1 MKLIIKNLKQ
11 LEYNVEIE
19 SDQKTVKDLKIVI
32 EKAHGFDSNLMKL
45 LHNGVILSDENTLA
59 SYNIKE
65 GNVVIMMNSKAKQKP
80 NQPQANPQ
88 PGPQPSVPSQPKPNE
103 PEKKPEEAK
112 PDMTE
117 KVNSLVEMGYEKE
130 KVEKAL
136 TASGGRIDLA
146 IEYLSSG
153 NIPEPSQRSQ
163 PISSLPINNNN
174 NNSSNL
180 DEELRINASLI
191 KLSCNRNPDKI
202 INILNNMKEASP
214 NLLNKIKQ
222 HEEEFK
228 RLLVSPISQEDIS
241 NFRIFQQGLRTGRRR
256 GPQLQLTR
264 EETEAVKRLKELGN
278 FSQAEVIQA
287 FIACDKNEELTANY
301 LFEQKLREEDE
312 ASRNNNN
319 NNNNNQGQ
327 GQ

>member
-1 MKLIIKNLKQ
+1 ML
-11 LEYNVEIE
+11 
-19 SDQKTVKDLKIVI
+19 
-32 EKAHGFDSNLMKL
+32 
-45 LHNGVILSDENTLA
+45 
-59 SYNIKE
+59 
-65 GNVVIMMNSKAKQKP
+65 
-80 NQPQANPQ
+80 
-88 PGPQPSVPSQPKPNE
+88 
-103 PEKKPEEAK
+103 
-112 PDMTE
+112 
-117 KVNSLVEMGYEKE
+117 
-130 KVEKAL
+130 
-136 TASGGRIDLA
+136 RIDLA